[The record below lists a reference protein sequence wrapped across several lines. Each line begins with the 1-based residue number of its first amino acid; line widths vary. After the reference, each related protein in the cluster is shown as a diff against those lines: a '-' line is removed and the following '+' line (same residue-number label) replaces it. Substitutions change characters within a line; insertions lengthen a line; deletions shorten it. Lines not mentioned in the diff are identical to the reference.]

1 MLEIKNVSKVYE
13 VANFK
18 QNALN
23 NVSIK
28 FRKNEFV
35 SILGPSGSGKTT
47 LLNIIGGLDQYSEGD
62 LIIDNIS
69 TKKYKDSD
77 WDSYRNHRIG
87 FVFQNYNLIQ
97 HQTILAN
104 VEMALRLSGIKK
116 QERKKRASEALKKV
130 GLEKH
135 VNKKPN
141 QLSGGQMQ
149 RVAIARALVNN
160 PDILLAD
167 EPTGALDSETSVQIM
182 NLLAEIA
189 KEKLVIM
196 VTHNADLANE
206 YSTRIVKLLDGN
218 IIDDTKPV
226 EEKNEVATRTE
237 KTKKTHMSF
246 WSALALSFKN
256 LLTKKGRTFITAFA
270 GSIGIIGIAL
280 IMSLSNGVNEY
291 IAGIEED
298 TLSSYPI
305 TIEEIMM
312 DSSAFLTSFENQTV
326 KGDERDLN
334 KIYSNDVMV
343 DMISLMTSKISTNN
357 LEKFKEFLDSNNEI
371 KDYVNEIKYS
381 YNVPMNVYK
390 NDTETVT
397 KVNPSP
403 VFDKLG
409 MGSNFTMTTDIWQQ
423 LMENKEYLESQ
434 YEVIAGDWPKNYN
447 EIVLIVD
454 RNNGLNDYALYSLGI
469 KDQTELDDILA
480 SIMKGETVETE
491 KTTYSYDEL
500 LNLRFKLIP
509 NGAFYKKENG
519 IWLDK
524 STDENYLKGLINDGI
539 ELKVVGILRPTSDS
553 VDSSKSVGYTSELVK
568 HLIAK
573 NSEMNIYKEQLAN
586 QEKNIFTNNLFANEM
601 GTSYENNLKLLGY
614 VDETKPGT
622 INIYPKD
629 FESKEKIVDLINK
642 YNEEKKANG
651 LETDIINYTDYVGL
665 LMNSVTSIVDTISYV
680 LIAFVSIS
688 LVVSSIMIGIITYVS
703 VLERT
708 KEIGILRAIGAS
720 KKDISR
726 VFNAETFII
735 GIIAGLLGIVTTL
748 LLLIPINIIIDS
760 LVDIE
765 SMAILPLTGAIG
777 LIIISTLL
785 TMIGGIIPAKL
796 ASKKDPVIA
805 LRTE

>member
-47 LLNIIGGLDQYSEGD
+47 LLNIIGGLDQYTEGD

-312 DSSAFLTSFENQTV
+312 DSSAFLTSFENQTG

-524 STDENYLKGLINDGI
+524 STDENYLKGLINAGI

-573 NSEMNIYKEQLAN
+573 NSETNIYKEQLAN
-586 QEKNIFTNNLFANEM
+586 QGKNIFTNNLFANEM

-735 GIIAGLLGIVTTL
+735 GIIAGLLGIATTL

-765 SMAILPLTGAIG
+765 SMAILPLTGAIV

>member
-1 MLEIKNVSKVYE
+1 MLEIKNISKVYN

-23 NVSIK
+23 GVSIK

-47 LLNIIGGLDQYSEGD
+47 LLNIIGGLDKYTSGD
-62 LIIDNIS
+62 LLIDNIS

-116 QERKKRASEALKKV
+116 SVRKKKAFEALKQV
-130 GLEKH
+130 GLEEH

-160 PDILLAD
+160 PSILLAD
-167 EPTGALDSETSVQIM
+167 EPTGALDTETSVQIM
-182 NLLAEIA
+182 NLLAAIA
-189 KEKLVIM
+189 KDRLVIM
-196 VTHNADLANE
+196 VTHNADLAKE
-206 YSTRIVKLLDGN
+206 YSTRIVRLLDGN
-218 IIDDTKPV
+218 IIDDTNPFKDETK
-226 EEKNEVATRTE
+226 EETKKE
-237 KTKKTHMSF
+237 KVRKTHMSF
-246 WSALALSFKN
+246 GSALALSFKN

-280 IMSLSNGVNEY
+280 ILSLSNGVNEY

-298 TLSSYPI
+298 TLASYPI
-305 TIEEIMM
+305 IIEETMV
-312 DSSAFLTSFENQTV
+312 DSAALLTSMENQNQNV
-326 KGDERDLN
+326 SERKLD
-334 KIYSNDVMV
+334 KVYSNDIMI

-357 LEKFKEFLDSNNEI
+357 LEKFKQYLDENETI

-381 YNVPMNVYK
+381 YNIGLNVFK
-390 NDTETVT
+390 DDSANITR
-397 KVNPSP
+397 VNPSP
-403 VFDKLG
+403 VFNRLG
-409 MGSNFTMTTDIWQQ
+409 MGDTLAMSTEIWEQ
-423 LMENKEYLESQ
+423 LMDNEEYLQSQ
-434 YEVIAGDWPKNYN
+434 YEVVSGKLPENYN

-454 RNNGLNDYALYSLGI
+454 ENNGLNDYALYSLGI
-469 KDQTELDDILA
+469 KEQNDLTNIMA
-480 SIMKGETVETE
+480 SIMKGEKVETIP
-491 KTTYSYDEL
+491 TTYSYEEL
-500 LNLRFKLIP
+500 LNLKFKLIP
-509 NGAFYKKENG
+509 NGDLFKKENG
-519 IWLDK
+519 IWIDK
-524 STDENYLKGLINDGI
+524 STDEKYLSELIQNGI
-539 ELKVVGILRPTSDS
+539 ELQVVGIIRPSSNNADS
-553 VDSSKSVGYTSELVK
+553 TKSVGYTSQLVEY
-568 HLIAK
+568 LIAE
-573 NSEMNIYKEQLAN
+573 NSKTEVYQEQVNNKERN
-586 QEKNIFTNNLFANEM
+586 VFTGNLFKEEI
-601 GTSYENNLKLLGY
+601 GTSYDLNLKTIGY

-629 FESKEKIVDLINK
+629 FEAKEKIVELINE
-642 YNEEKKANG
+642 YNDEKKKAG
-651 LETDIINYTDYVGL
+651 LESEIINYTDYVGL
-665 LMNSVTSIVDTISYV
+665 LMSSVTSIVDTISYV

-708 KEIGILRAIGAS
+708 KEIGILRALGAS

-726 VFNAETFII
+726 VFNAETFIV
-735 GIIAGLLGIVTTL
+735 GIIAGLLGIITTL
-748 LLLIPINIIIDS
+748 LLLIPINLIIYN
-760 LVDIE
+760 LVEIE
-765 SMAILPLTGAIG
+765 SIAVLPTLAAIILV
-777 LIIISTLL
+777 IISTLL

>member
-1 MLEIKNVSKVYE
+1 MLELKNISKIYN
-13 VANFK
+13 VADFK
-18 QNALN
+18 QHALN
-23 NVSIK
+23 KVSIK

-47 LLNIIGGLDQYSEGD
+47 LLNIIGGLDKYNDGD

-87 FVFQNYNLIQ
+87 FVFQNYNLIS

-104 VEMALRLSGIKK
+104 VEMALRLSGVKK
-116 QERKKRASEALKKV
+116 EERRKLALEALKKV

-135 VNKKPN
+135 IHKKPN

-160 PDILLAD
+160 PDIVLAD
-167 EPTGALDSETSVQIM
+167 EPTGALDSETSVQILD
-182 NLLAEIA
+182 LLSEIA

-196 VTHNADLANE
+196 VTHNGELANE

-218 IIDDTKPV
+218 IIDDTDPV
-226 EEKNEVATRTE
+226 KDTKEKEARTE

-246 WSALALSFKN
+246 LSALALSFTN

-280 IMSLSNGVNEY
+280 ILSLSNGVNDY
-291 IAGIEED
+291 ISGIEED
-298 TLSSYPI
+298 TLASYPI
-305 TIEEIMM
+305 TIEEMM
-312 DSSAFLTSFENQTV
+312 IDSTAFLTSFESSVNNNE
-326 KGDERDLN
+326 KHDLD
-334 KIYSNDVMV
+334 KIYSNDIMV

-357 LEKFKEFLDSNNEI
+357 LEKFKEYLDSNVEL
-371 KDYVNEIKYS
+371 KEYVNEIKYS
-381 YNVPMNVYK
+381 YNIGLNVYK
-390 NDTETVT
+390 DDSKNIT

-403 VFDKLG
+403 VFERLG
-409 MGSNFTMTTDIWQQ
+409 MGNGFTMNTDIWQQ
-423 LMENKEYLESQ
+423 LVDNQTYLEEQ
-434 YEVIAGDWPKNYN
+434 YEVVAGAWPKNYN
-447 EIVLIVD
+447 DIVLIVD
-454 RNNGLNDYALYSLGI
+454 KNNNLNDYALYSLGI
-469 KDQTELDDILA
+469 KDQNELSTILA
-480 SIMKGETVETE
+480 QIMKGEKVETK
-491 KTTYSYDEL
+491 KTTYSYEEL
-500 LNLRFKLIP
+500 LNLKFKLIP
-509 NGAFYKKENG
+509 NANLYKKEGNMW
-519 IWLDK
+519 IDK
-524 STDENYLKGLINDGI
+524 SNDMTYMAKLISDGI
-539 ELKVVGILRPTSDS
+539 GLNVVGIIRPTFDGI
-553 VDSSKSVGYTSELVK
+553 DSSKSVGYTSKLVK
-568 HLIAK
+568 HLIEK
-573 NSEMNIYKEQLAN
+573 NSTSAIYKEQI
-586 QEKNIFTNNLFANEM
+586 EKKDINVFTNTLFSKEM
-601 GTSYENNLKLLGY
+601 GTSFDLNLKTLGY
-614 VDETKPGT
+614 ADESKPGT
-622 INIYPKD
+622 INIYPKN
-629 FESKEKIVDLINK
+629 FESKEKIVELIEK
-642 YNEEKKANG
+642 YNTDKKNAG
-651 LETDIINYTDYVGL
+651 LDAEIINYTDYVSL
-665 LMNSVTSIVDTISYV
+665 LMSSVTSIIDTISYV

-726 VFNAETFII
+726 VFNAETFIV
-735 GIIAGLLGIVTTL
+735 GIIAGILGIIITI
-748 LLLIPINIIIDS
+748 LLLIPINMIINN

-765 SMAILPLTGAIG
+765 SIAKLPGVGAVA

-785 TMIGGIIPAKL
+785 TMIGGLIPAKL

>member
-1 MLEIKNVSKVYE
+1 
-13 VANFK
+13 
-18 QNALN
+18 
-23 NVSIK
+23 
-28 FRKNEFV
+28 
-35 SILGPSGSGKTT
+35 
-47 LLNIIGGLDQYSEGD
+47 
-62 LIIDNIS
+62 
-69 TKKYKDSD
+69 
-77 WDSYRNHRIG
+77 
-87 FVFQNYNLIQ
+87 
-97 HQTILAN
+97 
-104 VEMALRLSGIKK
+104 
-116 QERKKRASEALKKV
+116 
-130 GLEKH
+130 
-135 VNKKPN
+135 
-141 QLSGGQMQ
+141 
-149 RVAIARALVNN
+149 
-160 PDILLAD
+160 
-167 EPTGALDSETSVQIM
+167 
-182 NLLAEIA
+182 
-189 KEKLVIM
+189 
-196 VTHNADLANE
+196 
-206 YSTRIVKLLDGN
+206 
-218 IIDDTKPV
+218 
-226 EEKNEVATRTE
+226 
-237 KTKKTHMSF
+237 
-246 WSALALSFKN
+246 
-256 LLTKKGRTFITAFA
+256 
-270 GSIGIIGIAL
+270 
-280 IMSLSNGVNEY
+280 MSLSNDVNEY
-291 IAGIEED
+291 IDGIEED

-312 DSSAFLTSFENQTV
+312 DSSAFLTSFENQTG

-519 IWLDK
+519 IWLNK
-524 STDENYLKGLINDGI
+524 STDENYLKGLINAGI

-573 NSEMNIYKEQLAN
+573 NSETNIYKEQLAN

-735 GIIAGLLGIVTTL
+735 GIIAGLLGIATTL

>member
-1 MLEIKNVSKVYE
+1 MLEIKNVSKVYN

-23 NVSIK
+23 GVSIK

-47 LLNIIGGLDQYSEGD
+47 LLNIIGGLDKYTDGD

-97 HQTILAN
+97 HQTIVAN

-116 QERKKRASEALKKV
+116 QERRKRALEALKKV

-167 EPTGALDSETSVQIM
+167 EPTGALDTETSVQIM

-196 VTHNADLANE
+196 VTHNAELAND

-218 IIDDTKPV
+218 IIDDTNPV
-226 EEKNEVATRTE
+226 VDEAERKTRTA

-246 WSALALSFKN
+246 GSALALSFKN

-280 IMSLSNGVNEY
+280 ILSLSNGVNEY
-291 IAGIEED
+291 IEGIEED
-298 TLSSYPI
+298 TLASYPI
-305 TIEEIMM
+305 TIEETML
-312 DSSAFLTSFENQTV
+312 DSSSLLTSFENSHDDM
-326 KGDERDLN
+326 DERELD
-334 KIYSNDVMV
+334 KVYSNDIMV
-343 DMISLMTSKISTNN
+343 DMISLMTSKVSTNN
-357 LEKFKEFLDSNNEI
+357 LEKFKQYLDSNNEI
-371 KDYVNEIKYS
+371 KDYINEIKYS
-381 YNVPMNVYK
+381 YNVRLNVYK
-390 NDTETVT
+390 DDAQNITR
-397 KVNPSP
+397 VNPSP

-409 MGSNFTMTTDIWQQ
+409 MGGNLAFTTEIWQQ
-423 LMENKEYLESQ
+423 LMDNQTYLESQ
-434 YEVIAGDWPKNYN
+434 YDIVAGKWPEKYN

-454 RNNGLNDYALYSLGI
+454 EYNGLNDYALYSLGI
-469 KDQTELDDILA
+469 KDQSELEQIIA
-480 SIMKGETVETE
+480 SIMKGEKVETE
-491 KTTYSYDEL
+491 KTTYTFDEL
-500 LNLRFKLIP
+500 LNLKFKLIP
-509 NGAFYKKENG
+509 NGELYKKENG
-519 IWLDK
+519 LWIDK
-524 STDENYLKGLINDGI
+524 SNDEKTLSDLIKDGI
-539 ELKVVGILRPTSDS
+539 KLDVVGIIKPSSNTA
-553 VDSSKSVGYTSELVK
+553 DSSKSVGYTSELIQY
-568 HLIAK
+568 LIEQ
-573 NSEMNIYKEQLAN
+573 NSETAIYKEQLAN
-586 QEKNIFTNNLFANEM
+586 KNTNVFTNTLFEKEI
-601 GTSYENNLKLLGY
+601 GTSYANNLKQIGY

-629 FESKEKIVDLINK
+629 FESKEKIVELINE
-642 YNEEKKANG
+642 YNETKRKDG
-651 LETDIINYTDYVGL
+651 LESEIINYTDYVGL
-665 LMNSVTSIVDTISYV
+665 LMSSVTSIVDTISYV

-735 GIIAGLLGIVTTL
+735 GVIAGLLGILTTV
-748 LLLIPINIIIDS
+748 LLLIPINIIIYN
-760 LVDIE
+760 LVDIK
-765 SMAILPLTGAIG
+765 SIAVLPIPAAIILVV
-777 LIIISTLL
+777 ISTLL
-785 TMIGGIIPAKL
+785 TMIGGIIPARL

>member
-1 MLEIKNVSKVYE
+1 MLEIKNVSKVYS

-23 NVSIK
+23 GVSIK
-28 FRKNEFV
+28 FRKCEFV

-47 LLNIIGGLDQYSEGD
+47 LLNIIGGLDKYTDGD

-97 HQTILAN
+97 HQTIVAN

-116 QERKKRASEALKKV
+116 QERRKRALEALKKV

-167 EPTGALDSETSVQIM
+167 EPTGALDTETSVQIM
-182 NLLAEIA
+182 NLLKEIA

-196 VTHNADLANE
+196 VTHNAELADE

-218 IIDDTKPV
+218 IIDDTNPFI
-226 EEKNEVATRTE
+226 EEKEGKTRTA
-237 KTKKTHMSF
+237 KAKKTHMSF
-246 WSALALSFKN
+246 GSALALSFKN

-280 IMSLSNGVNEY
+280 ILSLSNGVNEY

-298 TLSSYPI
+298 TLASYPI
-305 TIEEIMM
+305 TIEETMI
-312 DSSAFLTSFENQTV
+312 DSSAMLTSFENSV
-326 KGDERDLN
+326 DDSENRELN
-334 KIYSNDVMV
+334 KIYSNDIMV

-357 LEKFKEFLDSNNEI
+357 LEKFKKYLDSNNEI

-381 YNVPMNVYK
+381 YNVGLNVYK
-390 NDTETVT
+390 DDSKNVT

-409 MGSNFTMTTDIWQQ
+409 MGNNFAMTAEVWQQ
-423 LMENKEYLESQ
+423 LMDSKDYLESQ
-434 YEVIAGDWPKNYN
+434 YEVVAGKLPENYN

-454 RNNGLNDYALYSLGI
+454 QNHGLNDYALYSLGI
-469 KDQTELDDILA
+469 KDQNELSEILA
-480 SIMKGETVETE
+480 TIMKGEKVETE
-491 KTTYSYDEL
+491 KTTYTYDEL
-500 LNLRFKLIP
+500 LNLKFKLVP

-519 IWLDK
+519 IWIDK
-524 STDENYLKGLINDGI
+524 SNDEKTVSDLIKNGI
-539 ELKVVGILRPTSDS
+539 ELKVVGIIKPSSNTA
-553 VDSSKSVGYTSELVK
+553 DSSKSVGYTSELVK
-568 HLIAK
+568 YLIEQ
-573 NSEMNIYKEQLAN
+573 NSKTAIYKEQLAN
-586 QEKNIFTNNLFANEM
+586 KETNVFTNTLFSKEI
-601 GTSYENNLKLLGY
+601 GTSYEANLKQIGY

-629 FESKEKIVDLINK
+629 FEAKEKIVEMIDK
-642 YNEEKKANG
+642 YNEDKKSQG
-651 LETDIINYTDYVGL
+651 LESEIINYTDYVGL

-726 VFNAETFII
+726 VFNAETFIV
-735 GIIAGLLGIVTTL
+735 GVIAGLLGILTTV
-748 LLLIPINIIIDS
+748 LLLIPINIIIYN
-760 LVDIE
+760 LVDIK
-765 SMAILPLTGAIG
+765 SIAVLPVPAAIILVV
-777 LIIISTLL
+777 ISTLL
-785 TMIGGIIPAKL
+785 TMIGGIIPARL